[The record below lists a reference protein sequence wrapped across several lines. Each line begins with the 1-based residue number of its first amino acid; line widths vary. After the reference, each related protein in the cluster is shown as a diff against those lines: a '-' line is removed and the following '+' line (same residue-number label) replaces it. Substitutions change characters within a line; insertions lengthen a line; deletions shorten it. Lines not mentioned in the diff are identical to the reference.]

1 MYSARDAILAKK
13 KKDRITQQA
22 DPLAEGFKQ
31 HAQASGYPVQTIP
44 AGEPLVRRPAVPSA
58 QPQQPIGGA
67 MPWAGAMALTRQQRP
82 MQAPS
87 TSPRPEVPEQTTA
100 AAPPQPGDPQAELR
114 NRILM
119 KNREREI
126 NSKRMALGMTS
137 AYGPDG
143 QINMDRADTLRSMGD
158 ELDAVRGS
166 MAPIQK
172 PQTPEQVMSARTNI
186 REQGMGQVA
195 VMRKRAFEA
204 DKAGDAATAQKL
216 YDEARRMEV
225 AFRSS
230 FPDHS
235 PEAAQEIVGRQ
246 EQGAERAA
254 NQRGAYGELAAAQG
268 NDGESLMKQKIQA
281 RERQAKI
288 NQMLQSRDE
297 SMIGGDIRENQ
308 MRGRSP
314 VPLDVSATQAEL
326 QNTELKTRL
335 ADAKEQGR
343 IADIRRTSGGQVTH
357 EDMQLGQNPG
367 SVLPQFDGS
376 FKALKSAFGGG
387 FTGTNRDTLY
397 AGNMVSGNS
406 AADLQKIPVHVNQ
419 MRKLTDRIISLSKV
433 DPAGAS
439 RAAMYMLARMPERG
453 RDGQYD
459 AARSFLGFGSNVE
472 AAEDIVDQLNFI
484 VADLGTL
491 IQSAPES
498 AG

>member
-1 MYSARDAILAKK
+1 
-13 KKDRITQQA
+13 
-22 DPLAEGFKQ
+22 
-31 HAQASGYPVQTIP
+31 
-44 AGEPLVRRPAVPSA
+44 
-58 QPQQPIGGA
+58 
-67 MPWAGAMALTRQQRP
+67 
-82 MQAPS
+82 
-87 TSPRPEVPEQTTA
+87 
-100 AAPPQPGDPQAELR
+100 
-114 NRILM
+114 
-119 KNREREI
+119 
-126 NSKRMALGMTS
+126 MALGMTS